1 MKNGFFVAQLC
12 VKEQPKFFMN
22 SMSFMKP
29 YVIYETCHLWSHL
42 SFMEPLVICKAM
54 SHLLSHV
61 ALMKSGVIIKPGDI
75 YKTMHHLCN
84 HVSFM
89 KQVTIIYGT
98 MCHLQSHELF
108 IKPCVIN
115 EIKCHL
121 WNHMPMSFI
130 KPYVTQLSRAQI
142 EWENIWIATIITA
155 ADP

>member
-1 MKNGFFVAQLC
+1 
-12 VKEQPKFFMN
+12 
-22 SMSFMKP
+22 
-29 YVIYETCHLWSHL
+29 
-42 SFMEPLVICKAM
+42 MEPLVICKAM

-121 WNHMPMSFI
+121 
-130 KPYVTQLSRAQI
+130 
-142 EWENIWIATIITA
+142 
-155 ADP
+155 